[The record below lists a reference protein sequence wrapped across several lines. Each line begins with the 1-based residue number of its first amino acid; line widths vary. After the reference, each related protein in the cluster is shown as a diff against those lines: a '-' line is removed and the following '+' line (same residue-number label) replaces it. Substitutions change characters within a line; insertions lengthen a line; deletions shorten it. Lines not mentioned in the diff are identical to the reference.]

1 MNAIRAN
8 RNQVIKEDFDKALR
22 EIRPSIPKEL
32 AERIKRFKDEPE
44 NMYR

>member
-1 MNAIRAN
+1 MNAIRAK
-8 RNQVIKEDFDKALR
+8 REVVKGEDFTRALK
-22 EIRPSIPKEL
+22 EVKPAIPKEL